1 MMEMWDIYD
10 KDKKRTGKLMKR
22 NDWNMKPGEFH
33 LTVIGIV
40 QDLEGRFLVTRRNLD
55 KEWAAGWWELPG
67 GGVNAGEDSKDAI
80 IREIKEEVGI
90 DVSNAKGGHI
100 YTYKNESPEEKNN
113 YFVDVYN
120 FVLDFK
126 ASDIKVQEEEVL
138 EFNIATFEEI
148 QNYEKEIGFLHYNS
162 LKPAFDKIK
171 KWVCYR
177 KRNYL
182 DIKKLTFKI

>member
-1 MMEMWDIYD
+1 MEMWDIYD

-100 YTYKNESPEEKNN
+100 Y
-113 YFVDVYN
+113 
-120 FVLDFK
+120 
-126 ASDIKVQEEEVL
+126 
-138 EFNIATFEEI
+138 
-148 QNYEKEIGFLHYNS
+148 
-162 LKPAFDKIK
+162 
-171 KWVCYR
+171 R
-177 KRNYL
+177 
-182 DIKKLTFKI
+182 

>member
-100 YTYKNESPEEKNN
+100 YTYKNESQEEKNN
-113 YFVDVYN
+113 YFVDIYK
-120 FVLDFK
+120 F
-126 ASDIKVQEEEVL
+126 VL
-138 EFNIATFEEI
+138 EFDEKDVKVQDEEVAGFEIATVEQI
-148 QNYEKEIGFLHYNS
+148 KAYAKQGIFLHYDS
-162 LKPAFDKIK
+162 IRQVFED
-171 KWVCYR
+171 
-177 KRNYL
+177 
-182 DIKKLTFKI
+182 

>member
-1 MMEMWDIYD
+1 MFGKIKVILFNKGLIMVEMWDIYD

-100 YTYKNESPEEKNN
+100 YTYKNESPDEKNN

-171 KWVCYR
+171 K
-177 KRNYL
+177 
-182 DIKKLTFKI
+182 